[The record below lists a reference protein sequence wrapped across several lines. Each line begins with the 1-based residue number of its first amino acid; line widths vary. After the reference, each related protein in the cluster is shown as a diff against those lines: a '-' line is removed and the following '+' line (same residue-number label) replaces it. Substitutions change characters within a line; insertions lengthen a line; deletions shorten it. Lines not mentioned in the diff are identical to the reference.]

1 MTLLERLC
9 DLLAKLSLVAMMAII
24 GAEVVMRN
32 TVHYSWEGSDEVSS
46 YLVVAVTFLSLASCQ
61 YHKGYHE
68 LQIVK
73 ARLSRRALGVLDA
86 TLHAICLA
94 CALVL
99 LWQFSRLVLKS
110 WQSGDASPTSLRIP
124 FWIPQLAMPL
134 GTAAFCLSLLKATLA
149 DIRSI
154 RRAGVE

>member
-9 DLLAKLSLVAMMAII
+9 DLLAKLSLVAMMVII

-73 ARLSRRALGVLDA
+73 ARLSPRARARLDA
-86 TLHAICLA
+86 ALHAICLA

-99 LWQFSRLVLKS
+99 LWQFSRLVFNS
-110 WQSGDASPTSLRIP
+110 WRSGDASPTSLQIP

-134 GTAAFCLSLLKATLA
+134 GMAAFCLSLLKAMLA
-149 DIRSI
+149 EIRSF
-154 RRAGVE
+154 RRAGAE